1 VLQRSGAQRHAL
13 IGATRHRGNGKSF
26 YQDLTVKD
34 VAEKLVPDEQPLD
47 WKFRAPLRNCRSHG
61 HPTTTPLP
69 AQASP
74 TITNS
79 RRTTPTAHRF
89 PRSACT
95 TGDGS
100 RQNLLAPHRQ
110 ELLFLSLLWN
120 LGGTLDRWSG
130 EARFLYPGCRIC
142 CRGRRSLR
150 RGIRIT
156 RGRGEPDT
164 IGPHA
169 FAALG
174 QTGFASAHPP
184 GHARGAAEAT
194 QPAETAAHPGVQF
207 RKKMTYSPGP
217 PSGEPV
223 VTSTER

>member
-1 VLQRSGAQRHAL
+1 
-13 IGATRHRGNGKSF
+13 
-26 YQDLTVKD
+26 
-34 VAEKLVPDEQPLD
+34 
-47 WKFRAPLRNCRSHG
+47 
-61 HPTTTPLP
+61 
-69 AQASP
+69 
-74 TITNS
+74 
-79 RRTTPTAHRF
+79 
-89 PRSACT
+89 
-95 TGDGS
+95 
-100 RQNLLAPHRQ
+100 
-110 ELLFLSLLWN
+110 
-120 LGGTLDRWSG
+120 
-130 EARFLYPGCRIC
+130 
-142 CRGRRSLR
+142 LR

-194 QPAETAAHPGVQF
+194 QPAETAAQEAETAAHPGVQF